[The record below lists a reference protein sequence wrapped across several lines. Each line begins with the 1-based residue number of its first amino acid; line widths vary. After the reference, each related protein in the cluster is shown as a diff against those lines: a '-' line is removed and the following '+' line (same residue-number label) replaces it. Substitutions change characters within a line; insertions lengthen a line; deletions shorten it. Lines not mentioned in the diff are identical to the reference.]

1 MSFNRLRY
9 EEDATELSLDRST
22 RPGDYEL
29 FHPKFYR
36 NNECLSTLGPNNARN
51 QPSDTREFFND
62 LGSIVDAETDIT
74 NRRNPLTH
82 SNKYGMNQDY
92 LKHKVN
98 NKPICENYMNTEDS
112 RFTNP
117 LINYRGM
124 TTFSYQTH
132 PHLPV
137 NPQCHIQQ
145 FSHRSGTSSRLLVRD
160 CFQEQIIEPNQNTYM
175 GPVQQ
180 PEEPVKKCTYT
191 CINETPTV

>member
-9 EEDATELSLDRST
+9 EEDTTELDLNQST

-36 NNECLSTLGPNNARN
+36 TSECLTTLGPHNANN

-74 NRRNPLTH
+74 NRRNYLTK

-92 LKHKVN
+92 LKHKVHH
-98 NKPICENYMNTEDS
+98 KPICENYMNTEDS

-117 LINYRGM
+117 LVNYRGM
-124 TTFSYQTH
+124 STMSYQTH

-160 CFQEQIIEPNQNTYM
+160 CYQEQIVEPSTNTYT
-175 GPVQQ
+175 GPEQQ
-180 PEEPVKKCTYT
+180 PEEPIKKCSYT
-191 CINETPTV
+191 CVNES